1 MSPLEL
7 PAARPLPSSSPSR
20 CCLAWQ
26 LVVLA
31 SPSMLVF
38 RATAMATEA
47 ETETETKNL
56 MEA

>member
-1 MSPLEL
+1 
-7 PAARPLPSSSPSR
+7 
-20 CCLAWQ
+20 LAWQ